1 MRRAI
6 PLLMALATL
15 LATPACSRTTTGPP
29 PVLSKGRIVAATPS
43 GKATLNVEIAD
54 TETLRDAGLMGRTSL
69 GPDSG
74 MAFLWSSATT
84 STFWM
89 KDTLIP
95 LSVVFWDAAGNV
107 VAVEEMTPCTA
118 EPCKTYGAPV
128 AYVGAAEA
136 NARWFDEHGV
146 RVGDH
151 INLTRTA

>member
-6 PLLMALATL
+6 PLLMALGTL
-15 LATPACSRTTTGPP
+15 LGLSACSQTATEPP
-29 PVLSKGRIVAATPS
+29 PVLSKGRIVATTAS

-69 GPDSG
+69 DPDSG
-74 MAFLWSSATT
+74 MAFLWSSPTT
-84 STFWM
+84 ATFWM

-95 LSVVFWDAAGNV
+95 LSVVFWDAAGEV
-107 VAVEEMTPCTA
+107 VAMDEMTPCTA
-118 EPCKTYGAPV
+118 TPCKTYGAPV